1 MRLTVIKRRV
11 NCMDKKRQFWAYIVT
26 LDVKVS
32 APNRDEAKQ
41 IVNDNIISFR
51 GWPSP
56 IETIVI
62 RRVKPVAK

>member
-1 MRLTVIKRRV
+1 
-11 NCMDKKRQFWAYIVT
+11 MDKKRQFWAYIVT

-32 APNRDEAKQ
+32 APSREEAKQ

-51 GWPSP
+51 EWSSP
-56 IETIVI
+56 IETIII

>member
-1 MRLTVIKRRV
+1 
-11 NCMDKKRQFWAYIVT
+11 MDKKRQFWAYIVT

-32 APNRDEAKQ
+32 APNREEAKQ

-51 GWPSP
+51 EWPSP

>member
-1 MRLTVIKRRV
+1 
-11 NCMDKKRQFWAYIVT
+11 MDKKKQFWAYIVT

-32 APNRDEAKQ
+32 AANREEAKQ
-41 IVNDNIISFR
+41 MVNDNIIIFR